1 MLNIHSRSCSKG
13 FTLAGGAV
21 STIVLSSPLQCS
33 ANPVSSFCEYV
44 SSFCNS
50 GCCRAI
56 CRFLFGERNDE
67 FKDVRGK
74 RKLYGSDNSTVG
86 EEKVLRYKN
95 NVYEEKSSIRNNIY
109 NGETEYLKEDDD
121 NSSNGEKD
129 VIHENNIYHEENNV
143 DSINNA
149 DDGDSCKGEC
159 ESNEE
164 DNTNNISGKI
174 LKIKN
179 GASKYED
186 EVEKSEGDSGINT
199 KVLKL
204 QTSIQSERWCLFWDE
219 LKGMYLKGTGESDVC
234 DGLYDW
240 ARERFISFQSGDAG
254 DNFDEFCKQ
263 VKEDLKWALY
273 ESGGS
278 KENLI
283 NKLNDNIVSLGFSSR
298 EE

>member
-1 MLNIHSRSCSKG
+1 MFNIRSRSCSKG

-74 RKLYGSDNSTVG
+74 RLYESDNSTVG
-86 EEKVLRYKN
+86 EEEVLRYKN
-95 NVYEEKSSIRNNIY
+95 NVYEEKSGIRNNIY

-121 NSSNGEKD
+121 NSSSGEKD

-143 DSINNA
+143 DSMNNA
-149 DDGDSCKGEC
+149 DDGDSCKEEC

-199 KVLKL
+199 KVLEM
-204 QTSIQSERWCLFWDE
+204 QTSSQSERWPLFWDG
-219 LKGMYLKGTGESDVC
+219 LKEMYLKETGESDVC
-234 DGLYDW
+234 DGLYSW
-240 ARERFISFQSGDAG
+240 AGKRFISFQSGDAG
-254 DNFDEFCKQ
+254 DDFDDFCKQ
-263 VKEDLKWALY
+263 AREDLKAALY
-273 ESGGS
+273 ESSGNH
-278 KENLI
+278 ELLI

-298 EE
+298 GE